1 MQKQMNRL
9 KQMTLFMHV
18 VETGSITNAADK
30 LDTSKSVV
38 SQALKQLESDLD
50 TTLLTRTTR
59 RQSLTQAGMQFYQYC
74 CEMHR
79 VTEQAWDEMKVQQT
93 IPKGKITLTAP
104 NALMTSLVVPAL
116 LEAFTDHPDVAFN
129 LINDDNQLDLM
140 ENHID
145 LAIRAGRSE
154 HSDNKQRRIG
164 KFRDVLCCAK
174 NREFTEDDA
183 PYIAHQWQPKTV
195 SHALYNPLTNETRSL
210 TFSPKHRTNAM
221 QTTLALIESGYGL
234 GILPNFT
241 VSTNPKLKP
250 VLPDFQ
256 MPRVNVYAIHPFHGT
271 VPIGV
276 KMAIDAIESALHDY
290 TQAT

>member
-1 MQKQMNRL
+1 MQTQMNKL

-59 RQSLTQAGMQFYQYC
+59 RQSLTQSGEHFYQYC

-79 VTEQAWDEMKVQQT
+79 VAEHAWEEMKVQQT

-104 NALMTSLVVPAL
+104 NALMSSLVVPAL
-116 LEAFTDHPDVAFN
+116 LTAFADYPDVELN

-145 LAIRAGRSE
+145 LAIRAGS
-154 HSDNKQRRIG
+154 SVPSNNKQRRIG
-164 KFRDVLCCAK
+164 EFRDVLCCAK
-174 NREFTEDDA
+174 DSDFSVDKA
-183 PYIAHQWQPKTV
+183 PYVAHQWQPKTV
-195 SHALYNPLTNETRSL
+195 MHELCNPQTKETRSV
-210 TFSPKHRTNAM
+210 TFTPKHRTNAM
-221 QTTLALIESGYGL
+221 QTTLALVESGYGI
-234 GILPNFT
+234 GIFPNFI
-241 VSTNPKLKP
+241 VSASPRLKP
-250 VLPDFQ
+250 LLPEYQ
-256 MPRVNVYAIHPFHGT
+256 MPRVNVYALHPFHGT

-290 TQAT
+290 THTT

>member
-1 MQKQMNRL
+1 MQTQMNKL

-18 VETGSITNAADK
+18 VEMGSITNAADK

-38 SQALKQLESDLD
+38 SQALKQLELDLD

-59 RQSLTQAGMQFYQYC
+59 RQSLTQSGEHFYQYC

-79 VTEQAWDEMKVQQT
+79 VAEHAWEEMKVQQT

-104 NALMTSLVVPAL
+104 NALMSSLVVPAL
-116 LEAFTDHPDVAFN
+116 LTAYADYPDVELN

-140 ENHID
+140 ENNID
-145 LAIRAGRSE
+145 LAIRAGRSLP
-154 HSDNKQRRIG
+154 SNNKQRRIG
-164 KFRDVLCCAK
+164 EFRDVLCCAK
-174 NREFTEDDA
+174 DSDFSLVNA

-195 SHALYNPLTNETRSL
+195 SHELYNPLTNETRSL
-210 TFSPKHRTNAM
+210 TFSPRHRTNAM

-256 MPRVNVYAIHPFHGT
+256 MPRVNVYALHPFHGT

>member
-1 MQKQMNRL
+1 MQTQMNKL

-38 SQALKQLESDLD
+38 SQALKQLELDLD

-59 RQSLTQAGMQFYQYC
+59 RQSLTQSGEHFYQYC

-79 VTEQAWDEMKVQQT
+79 VAEHAWEEMKVQQT

-104 NALMTSLVVPAL
+104 NALMSSLVVPAL
-116 LEAFTDHPDVAFN
+116 LTAYADYPDVELN

-140 ENHID
+140 ENNID
-145 LAIRAGRSE
+145 LAIRAGRSLP
-154 HSDNKQRRIG
+154 SNNKQRRIG
-164 KFRDVLCCAK
+164 EFRDVLCCAK
-174 NREFTEDDA
+174 DSDFSLDNA

-195 SHALYNPLTNETRSL
+195 SHELYNPLTHETRSL
-210 TFSPKHRTNAM
+210 TFSPRHRTNAM

-256 MPRVNVYAIHPFHGT
+256 MPRVNVYALHPFHGT